1 VVHVLLVCLASRF
14 PVLTTAG
21 NHEYGSAEA
30 FQSYR
35 MRYPTPYRQ
44 SKSTHVSYWGKEV
57 GPVHIIAL
65 CSYAHYSEESLQYAW
80 LSNYLASSIDRQR
93 TPWVIVMLH
102 TPFYSSNQVHWMEG
116 ELMRQSM
123 EELLYEAGVDVVIAG
138 HVHSYERTF
147 PLRNNVVDACGPTH
161 VTIGD
166 GGNYEGPAASW
177 RMDPNTPDG
186 APVWSAF
193 REASFGVADME
204 ALNKTHLSFA
214 WHRHACGSS
223 DPDSKGIDTDPDCST
238 PGDTS
243 SQAMLTVDEFY
254 LVRPPIEQCPN
265 RWRSSAIM
273 PAPGADRFFALPSN
287 SVSLRSGSVLLAQN
301 MEAFSLLSTSAVS
314 SSTIIMLLSGIVV
327 VLCGLNAALIFRIK
341 KADKKV

>member
-1 VVHVLLVCLASRF
+1 
-14 PVLTTAG
+14 
-21 NHEYGSAEA
+21 
-30 FQSYR
+30 
-35 MRYPTPYRQ
+35 
-44 SKSTHVSYWGKEV
+44 
-57 GPVHIIAL
+57 
-65 CSYAHYSEESLQYAW
+65 
-80 LSNYLASSIDRQR
+80 
-93 TPWVIVMLH
+93 
-102 TPFYSSNQVHWMEG
+102 
-116 ELMRQSM
+116 
-123 EELLYEAGVDVVIAG
+123 
-138 HVHSYERTF
+138 
-147 PLRNNVVDACGPTH
+147 
-161 VTIGD
+161 
-166 GGNYEGPAASW
+166 
-177 RMDPNTPDG
+177 
-186 APVWSAF
+186 
-193 REASFGVADME
+193 ME